1 MFSITE
7 LKIFRF
13 LPICPLFFISLSYAA
28 PVSVR
33 ASHIAELPNQQ
44 NVVTPMQVNNTG
56 MVNVSTSEQNAPS
69 SQRHTTTVVD
79 SADVWASASVEMYH
93 DKQFVSLP
101 SPKRPILVAVPQV
114 EKPIVK
120 KSVSY
125 APIGSY
131 KVVSLPRNN
140 KIANGAMNYVV
151 TSKPRTLS
159 RRQIL
164 EQEIHQEQK
173 ALNAALIQFTAAKKV
188 NNEALAQKILM
199 KITDRRLNLRA
210 LQAELRRY

>member
-1 MFSITE
+1 
-7 LKIFRF
+7 
-13 LPICPLFFISLSYAA
+13 
-28 PVSVR
+28 
-33 ASHIAELPNQQ
+33 
-44 NVVTPMQVNNTG
+44 
-56 MVNVSTSEQNAPS
+56 
-69 SQRHTTTVVD
+69 
-79 SADVWASASVEMYH
+79 
-93 DKQFVSLP
+93 
-101 SPKRPILVAVPQV
+101 
-114 EKPIVK
+114 
-120 KSVSY
+120 
-125 APIGSY
+125 
-131 KVVSLPRNN
+131 
-140 KIANGAMNYVV
+140 MNYVV

>member
-1 MFSITE
+1 MCG
-7 LKIFRF
+7 L
-13 LPICPLFFISLSYAA
+13 L
-28 PVSVR
+28 
-33 ASHIAELPNQQ
+33 
-44 NVVTPMQVNNTG
+44 
-56 MVNVSTSEQNAPS
+56 
-69 SQRHTTTVVD
+69 
-79 SADVWASASVEMYH
+79 H

-101 SPKRPILVAVPQV
+101 SPKRPILVAVSQV

-151 TSKPRTLS
+151 TSKPRSLS

>member
-69 SQRHTTTVVD
+69 SQRHTTVVD

-101 SPKRPILVAVPQV
+101 SPKRPILVAVSQV

-151 TSKPRTLS
+151 TSKPRILS

>member
-56 MVNVSTSEQNAPS
+56 MVNASTSEQKAPS

-101 SPKRPILVAVPQV
+101 SPKRPILVAVSQV

-151 TSKPRTLS
+151 TSKPRSLS

-173 ALNAALIQFTAAKKV
+173 ALIQFTAAKKV

>member
-1 MFSITE
+1 MFSITK

-13 LPICPLFFISLSYAA
+13 LPICPHFFISLSYAA

-56 MVNVSTSEQNAPS
+56 MVNASTSEQKAPS

-101 SPKRPILVAVPQV
+101 SPKRPILVAVSQV

-140 KIANGAMNYVV
+140 KIANGSMNYVV